1 MREGVSG
8 KGSRHWRDN
17 RTLGNRGSFSFFET
31 GMHSETGAKVIASHL
46 LVGPLREEDGG
57 VYRCRVDFRE
67 APTRNTRIKLNLII
81 PPLRPRI
88 VSRATGEAF
97 GEWTGPVREG
107 ATAALVCETAG
118 GDPLPRISWWRGKTV
133 IDDVVEEV
141 SGGNALS
148 MVYGGQAK
156 V

>member
-17 RTLGNRGSFSFFET
+17 RTLGNRGSFSFYET

-67 APTRNTRIKLNLII
+67 APTRNTR
-81 PPLRPRI
+81 
-88 VSRATGEAF
+88 
-97 GEWTGPVREG
+97 G
-107 ATAALVCETAG
+107 AIQCTF
-118 GDPLPRISWWRGKTV
+118 K
-133 IDDVVEEV
+133 DVFNQ
-141 SGGNALS
+141 GLNALKS
-148 MVYGGQAK
+148 IVENHIVWYDQATVRDRLPQDFK
-156 V
+156 TH